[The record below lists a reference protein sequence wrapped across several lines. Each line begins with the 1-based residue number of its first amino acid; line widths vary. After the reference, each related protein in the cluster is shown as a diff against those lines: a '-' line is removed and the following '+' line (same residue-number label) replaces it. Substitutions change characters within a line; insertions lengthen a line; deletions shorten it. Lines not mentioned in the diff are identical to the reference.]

1 MNTTRQFCT
10 FIVEGMFFGVP
21 VLEVQ
26 EVLRH
31 QQMTPVPLAPEMVRG
46 LINLRGQIVTA
57 IDMRSRLGLPAS
69 SSGEPPMNVI
79 IRNED
84 GVPVSLLVD
93 DIGDVLTVEDTL
105 ADTPPETLRGPA
117 RELVRTVYKLP
128 GRLMLE
134 LNSGAAV
141 SLPTSDLHGRNN

>member
-1 MNTTRQFCT
+1 MNNTRQFCT
-10 FIVEGMFFGVP
+10 FTLDGMLFGIP

-31 QQMTPVPLAPEMVRG
+31 QQMTGVPLAPEMVRG

-57 IDMRSRLGLPAS
+57 IDMRSRLHLPAS
-69 SSGEPPMNVI
+69 SSGESPMNVI
-79 IRNED
+79 IRTED

-93 DIGDVLTVEDTL
+93 DIGDVLTAEDSL
-105 ADTPPETLRGPA
+105 AEMPPETLRGPT
-117 RELVRTVYKLP
+117 RELVRAVYKLP

-134 LNSGAAV
+134 LNCVAAICV
-141 SLPTSDLHGRNN
+141 PPDAIR